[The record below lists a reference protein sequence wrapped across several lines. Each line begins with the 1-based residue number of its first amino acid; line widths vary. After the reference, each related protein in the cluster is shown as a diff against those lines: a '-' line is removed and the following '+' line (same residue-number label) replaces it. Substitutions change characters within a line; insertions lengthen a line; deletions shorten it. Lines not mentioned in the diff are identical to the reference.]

1 MFKSSISSTEGSK
14 NLKCESKYVGV
25 FMLSN
30 KEKRLVGAVL
40 KCCENFREISM
51 TALERRKSGGEDEEC
66 RHITE
71 QTIMIISGEEN

>member
-1 MFKSSISSTEGSK
+1 MIMIKSSISSIEGLK
-14 NLKCESKYVGV
+14 NLKYVGA

-71 QTIMIISGEEN
+71 QTNMIISGEEN